1 MLLASNIRD
10 AFVVVVFLG
19 GLIMTFK
26 ESKKKVIRFSK
37 NHIGLI
43 KNLMYCIYTFST
55 NGKVFFSRSQPRV
68 YSKKYS

>member
-26 ESKKKVIRFSK
+26 ESKKKS
-37 NHIGLI
+37 
-43 KNLMYCIYTFST
+43 YT
-55 NGKVFFSRSQPRV
+55 V
-68 YSKKYS
+68 